1 MATPPIIQFK
11 RGSFVNLP
19 DLLPGEPAYT
29 TDLHD
34 LYVGTSGIGTATN
47 QFFGSG
53 RYWERETAST
63 ATKLKLFESTGGGT
77 NSLSFQAPNNLS
89 GIGTFIFP
97 DTSDGS
103 PGDALLITGINNGVY
118 TLEWA
123 NATAGAVSGITLRD
137 DGAPAPPEGVS
148 GIGSV
153 TTVDVVGAGVTAEFD
168 NTTVTGVGTIRV
180 YTATTTQEGTA
191 RFSSDDF
198 TVSSGLVELASDIT
212 FTDATFTTVN
222 VTDTSTLNDVSVGS
236 ALTVAGATDLNGG
249 LDVSGGETV
258 LSSATVSDLT
268 QNRVVYAGASGSL
281 IDSTNLTF
289 NGTSFTVGT
298 GVGITQF
305 SNDDTLG
312 GSSSTTVPTENAVKT
327 YVDAQI
333 TAQDLDFSGDSGTS
347 AVDLDSQTFTISG
360 TANEIETSASGQTL
374 TVGLPNTVVV
384 TTELEVPTLEV
395 ATIQHTNNTTA
406 LTIDTSGNVT
416 AAQNFTITGNL
427 FVNGTTTQVNTTSLT
442 VEDSLIELGVVNGSA
457 PASDLNVDLGFI
469 MNWYD
474 SQLRKASVFW
484 DDSAGRI
491 AIAQDVSESSSTLT
505 VNDWAAVEMGE
516 VWMNDIGGQNA
527 VMSYLSS
534 DTLYTGQPAGRYLQS
549 ITVDGGEF

>member
-1 MATPPIIQFK
+1 MASPTIQII
-11 RGSFVNLP
+11 RGLEANLP
-19 DLLPGEPAYT
+19 GLRIGEPALT
-29 TDLHD
+29 TDHHNF
-34 LYVGTSGIGTATN
+34 YVGIGSTTQN
-47 QFFGSG
+47 NKFFGSH
-53 RYWERETAST
+53 RYWRKEDTGVPSQ
-63 ATKLKLFESTGGGT
+63 LKLVPGT
-77 NSLSFQAPNNLS
+77 EGVANQYLALQVPDAGYA
-89 GIGTFIFP
+89 GINTYIFP
-97 DTSDGS
+97 AVNT
-103 PGDALLITGINNGVY
+103 GDPTNTLTLDSVNGGVY
-118 TLEWA
+118 TLSWQP
-123 NATAGAVSGITLRD
+123 AGAGGSSGLITIQEEGGTVGTASSISTINFVG
-137 DGAPAPPEGVS
+137 GAILAEAAPQPN
-148 GIGSV
+148 GI
-153 TTVDVVGAGVTAEFD
+153 A
-168 NTTVTGVGTIRV
+168 TVTVAQASTS
-180 YTATTTQEGTA
+180 QEGTA
-191 RFSSDDF
+191 RFSSSDF
-198 TVSSGLVELASDIT
+198 DVNSGLVSLASDIT
-212 FTDATFTTVN
+212 FTDATFSNITVGGAAT
-222 VTDTSTLNDVSVGS
+222 VT
-236 ALTVAGATDLNGG
+236 GAVDLNGG
-249 LDVSGGETV
+249 LDVSGGETI
-258 LSSATVSDLT
+258 LSSATISDLT
-268 QNRVVYAGASGSL
+268 SGRVVYAGASGSL

-305 SNDDTLG
+305 SDDDTLG

-442 VEDSLIELGVVNGSA
+442 VEDSLIELGVVNGSV

-474 SQLRKASVFW
+474 SQLRRASVFW

-534 DTLYTGQPAGRYLQS
+534 DTLYTGQPAGRYLQN